1 MPPSSRVVLCRT
13 GAFRDAGGWYP
24 EGSGL
29 HGDGAPGGEAT
40 ALFLAPR
47 VYLGRHCS
55 PALLLPLQRVQGVL
69 TLL

>member
-1 MPPSSRVVLCRT
+1 MLVPIRVVLCRT

-40 ALFLAPR
+40 ALFLAPVFTLAGTAAQR
-47 VYLGRHCS
+47 FCS
-55 PALLLPLQRVQGVL
+55 LYRESKEF
-69 TLL
+69 